1 MKRTL
6 SMPTSPQHQRGI
18 SLIEVLI
25 TVLILAIGLLGLSAL
40 QLSSLKNNQ
49 SAMQRSIAVLQ
60 TYTIVEGIRADT
72 EAAKAGQFDIKLDDV
87 IDIVKPPT
95 SGIFADNIHYIWR
108 KELIKK
114 LGPAATSSVDCSNK
128 KTCTII
134 VQWDD
139 SRATQDKNPKNQDAQ
154 AEATQVITEV
164 ML

>member
-6 SMPTSPQHQRGI
+6 AMPKGPQHQRGI

-72 EAAKAGQFDIKLDDV
+72 QAAKAGEFDIKFTA
-87 IDIVKPPT
+87 KPG
-95 SGIFADNIHYIWR
+95 SGTFAGEVLTIWR
-108 KELIKK
+108 DELTSK
-114 LGPAATSSVDCSNK
+114 LGSTAKGSVDCSNK

-139 SRATQDKNPKNQDAQ
+139 SRATQDKNPENQDAQ

>member
-1 MKRTL
+1 MRR
-6 SMPTSPQHQRGI
+6 SSFAYQPNSQRGI

-72 EAAKAGQFDIKLDDV
+72 QAAKAGDFNIKLDATPS
-87 IDIVKPPT
+87 KGT
-95 SGIFADNIHYIWR
+95 FAGEVLTIWR
-108 KELIKK
+108 DELSSK
-114 LGPAATSSVDCSNK
+114 LGSAATGSVKCETDK
-128 KTCTII
+128 CTII

-139 SRATQDKNPKNQDAQ
+139 SRATQDKNSKIQ
-154 AEATQVITEV
+154 AEETQVTTEV

>member
-1 MKRTL
+1 MRR
-6 SMPTSPQHQRGI
+6 SSFAYQPNSQRGI

-72 EAAKAGQFDIKLDDV
+72 QAAKAGEFDIKFNA
-87 IDIVKPPT
+87 KPS
-95 SGIFADNIHYIWR
+95 SGTFAGEVLTIWR
-108 KELIKK
+108 DELTSK
-114 LGPAATSSVDCSNK
+114 LGSTAKGSVDCSNK

-154 AEATQVITEV
+154 AEATQVTQVTTEV

>member
-1 MKRTL
+1 MRR
-6 SMPTSPQHQRGI
+6 SSFAYQPNSQRGI

-72 EAAKAGQFDIKLDDV
+72 QAAKAGDFNIKLDATPS
-87 IDIVKPPT
+87 KGT
-95 SGIFADNIHYIWR
+95 FAGEVLTIWR
-108 KELIKK
+108 DELSSK
-114 LGPAATSSVDCSNK
+114 LGSTAKGSVDCSNK

-139 SRATQDKNPKNQDAQ
+139 SRATQDKNSKIQ
-154 AEATQVITEV
+154 AEETQVTTEV

>member
-1 MKRTL
+1 MRR
-6 SMPTSPQHQRGI
+6 SSFAYQPNSQSGI

-72 EAAKAGQFDIKLDDV
+72 QAAKAGDFNIKLDATPS
-87 IDIVKPPT
+87 KGT
-95 SGIFADNIHYIWR
+95 FAGEVLTIWR
-108 KELIKK
+108 DELTSK
-114 LGPAATSSVDCSNK
+114 LGSAAKGSVDCSNK

-139 SRATQDKNPKNQDAQ
+139 SRATQDKNSKIQ
-154 AEATQVITEV
+154 AEETQVTTEV

>member
-1 MKRTL
+1 MRR
-6 SMPTSPQHQRGI
+6 SSFAYQPNSQRGI

-72 EAAKAGQFDIKLDDV
+72 QAAKAGDFNIELDATPS
-87 IDIVKPPT
+87 KGT
-95 SGIFADNIHYIWR
+95 FAGEVLTIWR
-108 KELIKK
+108 DELSSK
-114 LGPAATSSVDCSNK
+114 LGSAATGSVKCETDK
-128 KTCTII
+128 CTII

-139 SRATQDKNPKNQDAQ
+139 SRATQDKNSKIQ
-154 AEATQVITEV
+154 AEKTQVTTEV